1 MSKGEQVEKEGGSQ
15 LLRAG
20 FPNIFFFKSSWM
32 DDRDNKNVYQ
42 QHIQFIK
49 LNDP

>member
-20 FPNIFFFKSSWM
+20 FPSIFFFKSSWM
-32 DDRDNKNVYQ
+32 DDRENKNVYQ
-42 QHIQFIK
+42 QHIWLIK
-49 LNDP
+49 LNNT